1 MPSRL
6 DFPAAFKETDFTQLA
21 KIEKNARCRIR
32 LLGLAH
38 LQEGKSCQEVADLLK
53 VEVSSP
59 RGWLKRLAKGGLE
72 ALNEQPGRGRK
83 RYLASDENKR
93 FQEAVIALQAQ
104 RPGGRVRA
112 IDAQGLLEKEFKVSY
127 ALSSTY
133 TALHR
138 AGMSWVTGRSQHP
151 KADTDAQETF
161 KKTLLKR

>member
-1 MPSRL
+1 MASRL
-6 DFPAAFKETDFTQLA
+6 DFPAVFKETDFTQLA

-32 LLGLAH
+32 LLALAH

-59 RGWLKRLAKGGLE
+59 RHWLNRLAKGGLE
-72 ALNEQPGRGRK
+72 ALKEQPGRGRK
-83 RYLASDENKR
+83 RYLLSDENKR
-93 FQEAVIALQAQ
+93 FREAVLALQAQ
-104 RPGGRVRA
+104 RPGGRIRA
-112 IDAQGLLEKEFKVSY
+112 IDVQGLLEKEFKVSY

-138 AGMSWVTGRSQHP
+138 AEMSWKTGRSQHP
-151 KADTDAQETF
+151 KADPEAQEAF